1 MTQVSKIPLRKEIE
15 KRMLEIFLDSMVL
28 IQTKQQAE
36 KLLKDW
42 LSPTEEVMLAKR
54 LSIALLLEK
63 QYDQRSIS
71 KLLHVGLETV
81 SKVSRSLRSGKGGY
95 TLVVDK
101 FIQQEKSD
109 VFWEKIDDV
118 LAELLPPRHRN
129 WSRWRKKRW
138 QEKKANKK
146 VY

>member
-118 LAELLPPRHRN
+118 LADLLPPRHRN
-129 WSRWRKKRW
+129 WSRWRKERW
-138 QEKKANKK
+138 EEKMRDKK
-146 VY
+146 PY